1 MCLSPMP
8 LSPQCETHPQSSQ
21 LSSGDTAELHLQG
34 LLLSQVPGT
43 PAALL
48 LGSLVTMYDASS
60 ADKEGE
66 GKRQQP
72 RLFFGGKK

>member
-21 LSSGDTAELHLQG
+21 LSSGDTVELPLQG

-43 PAALL
+43 PAALP
-48 LGSLVTMYDASS
+48 LGSLVTIYDASS

>member
-48 LGSLVTMYDASS
+48 LGSLVTMYDASTRPVS
-60 ADKEGE
+60 LPLPPK
-66 GKRQQP
+66 
-72 RLFFGGKK
+72 LMN

>member
-43 PAALL
+43 PATLL

-60 ADKEGE
+60 ADKEDE